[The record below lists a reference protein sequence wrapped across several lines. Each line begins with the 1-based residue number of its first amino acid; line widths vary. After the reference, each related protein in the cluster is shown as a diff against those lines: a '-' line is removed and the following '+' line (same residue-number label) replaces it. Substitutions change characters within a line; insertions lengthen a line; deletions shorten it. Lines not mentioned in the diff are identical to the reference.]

1 MERAMTDY
9 LPGYDA
15 WKTTNPDD
23 EYDHDQYDHEDE
35 EEFEEPVIDEE
46 WNASRGEYETTV
58 TFASG
63 KKFAVRQVP
72 HWDTWE
78 VNGPDFYMDFQTLE
92 QALDYLTDDE
102 FVRTA

>member
-23 EYDHDQYDHEDE
+23 EFLGPDPEAE
-35 EEFEEPVIDEE
+35 EELPEPTIEEA
-46 WNASRGEYETTV
+46 WNASRGEWETV
-58 TFASG
+58 VIVANR
-63 KKFAVRQVP
+63 KFAVRQNS
-72 HWDTWE
+72 DDNWE
-78 VNGPDFYMDFQTLE
+78 VHGPNGFYMDFSSLE
-92 QALDYLTDDE
+92 QALNYLTDDE